1 MDHLSILNTYRSEGR
16 NRQQY
21 NNSRRE
27 FNTPL
32 SIMGRSSRQKINK
45 EMWDLKHILDQV
57 ELRNS
62 LRACHPIAT
71 KYTFFSCTQ
80 GIFSRMSIWWR
91 GGVMHVWRQ
100 GIYGNSFSSPSG
112 NLIIWV
118 LRHFAIV
125 LQVPEAL
132 FILKFQF
139 SFSLFRLSHWY
150 CPILKFSDSTLFL
163 PSYSWVHH

>member
-1 MDHLSILNTYRSEGR
+1 
-16 NRQQY
+16 
-21 NNSRRE
+21 
-27 FNTPL
+27 
-32 SIMGRSSRQKINK
+32 
-45 EMWDLKHILDQV
+45 
-57 ELRNS
+57 
-62 LRACHPIAT
+62 
-71 KYTFFSCTQ
+71 
-80 GIFSRMSIWWR
+80 MSIWWGQ

-112 NLIIWV
+112 NLMIQV

-150 CPILKFSDSTLFL
+150 CPILQFSDSLLCFFHPIVDFITKFLFQL
-163 PSYSWVHH
+163 YFLVLKFPPDSPLYCWPRHLIICCWYIFIGFFVCNCLLKHFYDDSFVK